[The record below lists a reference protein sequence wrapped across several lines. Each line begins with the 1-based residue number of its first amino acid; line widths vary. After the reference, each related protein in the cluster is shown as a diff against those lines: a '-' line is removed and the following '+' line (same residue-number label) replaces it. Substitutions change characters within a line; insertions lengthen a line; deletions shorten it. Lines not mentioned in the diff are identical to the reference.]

1 MKKLHSKLFAVIM
14 SIACILPTF
23 VKAEG
28 FNTYKKG
35 EMANFYISKNDKV
48 GRSLMILEDSGEDA
62 EYVKAF
68 VYGIV
73 GYTSDP
79 YADTNDPD
87 IGWKVDKFEN
97 TQAYYYMT
105 KTLLPNENQMPLNDL
120 DYTTNLETDGN
131 LSLISLQELIDI
143 FGAKVDGEGYVI
155 DDASKLTIFNEI
167 ASHAKL
173 DLARP
178 ASHPFKGI
186 FTSTVDGNMVW
197 AVEFI
202 NDSAGNLVKAA
213 VKKVAYATSNEYD
226 YAPVMYV
233 NKKQDCNKKQTEQK
247 YACYSCGDDYTW
259 TTVGSQA
266 DTCTLVEKVTSK
278 ANCVKSPKTGVK
290 EYALEFAIVAGIGIA
305 VLTVVKRKDLF
316 RSI

>member
-97 TQAYYYMT
+97 TQAYYRY
-105 KTLLPNENQMPLNDL
+105 
-120 DYTTNLETDGN
+120 
-131 LSLISLQELIDI
+131 
-143 FGAKVDGEGYVI
+143 FW
-155 DDASKLTIFNEI
+155 SKSGWRRL
-167 ASHAKL
+167 
-173 DLARP
+173 
-178 ASHPFKGI
+178 
-186 FTSTVDGNMVW
+186 
-197 AVEFI
+197 
-202 NDSAGNLVKAA
+202 
-213 VKKVAYATSNEYD
+213 
-226 YAPVMYV
+226 
-233 NKKQDCNKKQTEQK
+233 CN
-247 YACYSCGDDYTW
+247 
-259 TTVGSQA
+259 
-266 DTCTLVEKVTSK
+266 
-278 ANCVKSPKTGVK
+278 
-290 EYALEFAIVAGIGIA
+290 
-305 VLTVVKRKDLF
+305 
-316 RSI
+316 